1 MMSEEMFV
9 ESRIS
14 PPALSCPKCNEMLP
28 LKLGEVQCQMCSAR
42 VKIEHEGTKKKWREE
57 KVSCPGCDKVLIVGV
72 DSRPANLQ
80 CASCDCQF
88 TVKPN
93 IPKIEIA
100 CPGCDR
106 RLRMKKKPGKREIDC
121 PACDKKFV
129 IKF

>member
-1 MMSEEMFV
+1 MSEEMFV

-28 LKLGEVQCQMCSAR
+28 LKLGEVQCLMCSAR

-80 CASCDCQF
+80 CASCECQF

-121 PACDKKFV
+121 PACEKKFV

>member
-1 MMSEEMFV
+1 MSEEMFV

-14 PPALSCPKCNEMLP
+14 PPALSCPKCSEMLP
-28 LKLGEVQCQMCSAR
+28 LELGEVQCQMCSAR

-57 KVSCPGCDKVLIVGV
+57 KVRCTGCDKVLIVGV
-72 DSRPANLQ
+72 DSSPANLQ

-93 IPKIEIA
+93 IKKIEIA

>member
-1 MMSEEMFV
+1 MSEEMFV

-28 LKLGEVQCQMCSAR
+28 LKLGEVQCLMCSAR

-121 PACDKKFV
+121 PACEKKFV

>member
-1 MMSEEMFV
+1 MSEEMFV

-28 LKLGEVQCQMCSAR
+28 QQLGEVQCQMCSAR
-42 VKIEHEGTKKKWREE
+42 VNIKHEGTKKKWRDE

-80 CASCDCQF
+80 CASCECQF
-88 TVKPN
+88 TVRPN
-93 IPKIEIA
+93 TPKVEIA

>member
-1 MMSEEMFV
+1 MSEEMFV

-28 LKLGEVQCQMCSAR
+28 LKLGEVQCLMCSAR

-80 CASCDCQF
+80 CASCECQF

-121 PACDKKFV
+121 TACDKKFV

>member
-1 MMSEEMFV
+1 MSEEMFV

-42 VKIEHEGTKKKWREE
+42 VKVEHEGTKKKWREE

-80 CASCDCQF
+80 CSSCNAHF
-88 TVKPN
+88 VLNPN
-93 IPKIEIA
+93 RPKIEIT
-100 CPGCDR
+100 CPSCDR
-106 RLRMKKKPGKREIDC
+106 KLRMNKRPGKRDINC
-121 PACDKKFV
+121 PACEAEFS
-129 IKF
+129 ITF

>member
-1 MMSEEMFV
+1 MAEEMFV

-14 PPALSCPKCNEMLP
+14 PPALSCPKCDEMLP

-80 CASCDCQF
+80 CASCECQF

-93 IPKIEIA
+93 IPKIT
-100 CPGCDR
+100 R
-106 RLRMKKKPGKREIDC
+106 R
-121 PACDKKFV
+121 
-129 IKF
+129 